1 VIERYAI
8 VLKEMNMATMT
19 SRRDLT
25 AEQIWTV
32 EPGEKRSVGVIHIV
46 ITALLIGIGFV
57 VGAFGSISFPLG
69 FGVNFFWTGIAV
81 QQVGPIWFGAWGVI
95 AGSLF
100 PFFSNAIAGTPFYV
114 SAAYIPANLIQALL
128 PALAFRMFKADPRLR
143 QGRDYGILI
152 GAMVISSALG
162 ACWSVL
168 VVLRAFGLLTT
179 NSVPLFL
186 WGWFGGNVLAG
197 LIFNII
203 LLKALSGVVVR
214 TAAFVKGW
222 LA

>member
-1 VIERYAI
+1 
-8 VLKEMNMATMT
+8 MATSSSA

-32 EPGEKRSVGVIHIV
+32 EPGERRTVGVIHIV

-81 QQVGPIWFGAWGVI
+81 QQVGPIWFGIWGVI
-95 AGSLF
+95 AGTIF
-100 PFFSNAIAGTPFYV
+100 PFFSNAIAGTAFYV
-114 SAAYIPANLIQALL
+114 SAAYIPANLVQALL
-128 PALAFRMFKADPRLR
+128 PAAAFRYLKADPRLR
-143 QGRDYGILI
+143 TGRDYVILI
-152 GAMVISSALG
+152 ASMIISSALG
-162 ACWSVL
+162 AMWSVL
-168 VVLRAFGLLTT
+168 VVLRSFNLLTT
-179 NSVPLFL
+179 NSIPLFL

-197 LIFNII
+197 LVFNII
-203 LLKALSGVVVR
+203 LLKALSGVVIR
-214 TAAFVKGW
+214 TTAFVKGW

>member
-1 VIERYAI
+1 
-8 VLKEMNMATMT
+8 MATAGT
-19 SRRDLT
+19 RGKTT
-25 AEQIWTV
+25 AEQIWAV
-32 EPGEKRSVGVIHIV
+32 APGERRKVGVVHIV

-81 QQVGPIWFGAWGVI
+81 QQVGSIWFGLWGVI
-95 AGSLF
+95 AGTIF

-114 SAAYIPANLIQALL
+114 SAAYIPANLFQAFL
-128 PALAFRMFKADPRLR
+128 PAFAFRYFKGDIRLNK
-143 QGRDYGILI
+143 GRDFVILI
-152 GAMVISSALG
+152 SAMVISSAVG
-162 ACWSVL
+162 ALWSVL
-168 VVLRAFGLLTT
+168 VVLRSFGLLTT

-186 WGWFGGNVLAG
+186 WGWFGGNVVAG

-203 LLKALSGVVVR
+203 LLKALSGVVIR
-214 TAAFVKGW
+214 STAFVKRW